1 MKNYA
6 AKDIRN
12 FAVVGHGGSGK
23 TTLSEAMLSLSGK
36 INRIGSIES
45 GTTTSD
51 YHHDEHQ
58 RQISIHSSPLHLE
71 WDDIK
76 FNLIDTPGYLDFIGE
91 AISSLAV
98 VDAAVVVVHAVNGIE
113 VGTEQVWNYA
123 SNYRLPKIIVVNG
136 LDKEHTQFDKILQQA
151 KSNFGSNVFP
161 LQLPVNAGPGFN
173 QVVDVLRSELITYST
188 DGSGKYSE
196 EELPEKWQEK
206 IKELHEELIE
216 YVAESDDT
224 LLEKFFEEGNLSEEE
239 MREGLHRAIQDQ
251 VFIPVFC
258 TTATQNIGTA
268 RLMDFISKY
277 GSSPV
282 DRATIQAENAD
293 SGETIEVALD
303 GSAPVV
309 HVFKTISEAHVGELS
324 FFRVYSGSVS
334 TGMDLQN
341 TTRGNSERFGQMFL
355 MNGKDRTS
363 VPSLN
368 AGDIGAVVKLKDT
381 HTGNTLTGPSNKV
394 KLSSVKLPNSNIH
407 LGIRSKL
414 KGDEE
419 RIATGL
425 STIHEEDPTF
435 IYRVDSELHQT
446 VISGQGELHL
456 QVSIDRLKRK
466 FNVDVETFKP
476 RIPYRETI
484 RGKGSSKYRH
494 KKQSGGAGQFAEVW
508 MRIESK
514 PRGEGIEFTHSLV
527 GQSVDRVF
535 VTSVEKGVNVSC
547 TEGILAGYRVVDLKV
562 DFYDGKQ
569 HPVDSKDIAFQM
581 AGKQA
586 FREAFME
593 AQPCLLEPILNIE
606 IKVPDSFM
614 GDVMGDMSS
623 RRGKIIGIDAEG
635 ESQSIKAQAPQAEMY
650 QYSTTLRSLTGGRGI
665 HFEEFSHYEEVP
677 RDMERKVVATAKAAQ
692 GTEDKE

>member
-23 TTLSEAMLSLSGK
+23 TTLSEAMLSRSGK

-45 GTTTSD
+45 GTTVSD

-123 SNYRLPKIIVVNG
+123 SNYKLPKIIVVNG
-136 LDKEHTQFDKILQQA
+136 LDREHTQFDQILQQA

-196 EELPEKWQEK
+196 EELPEEWQEK
-206 IKELHEELIE
+206 IKGLHEELIE

-224 LLEKFFEEGNLSEEE
+224 LLEKFFEEGSLSEEE

-258 TTATQNIGTA
+258 TAATENIGAA

-282 DRATIQAENAD
+282 DRATVQAENVN
-293 SGETIEVALD
+293 SEETIDVALD

-407 LGIRSKL
+407 LGIRSKS

-419 RIATGL
+419 RIAMGL

-435 IYRVDSELHQT
+435 IYRVDPELHQT
-446 VISGQGELHL
+446 VLSGQGELHL

-508 MRIESK
+508 MRVESK

-535 VTSVEKGVNVSC
+535 VPSVEKGVNFAC
-547 TEGILAGYRVVDLKV
+547 TDGVLAGYRVVDLKV

-586 FREAFME
+586 FREAFMD

-606 IKVPDSFM
+606 IRVPDNFM

-623 RRGKIIGIDAEG
+623 RRGKIIGMDAEG
-635 ESQSIKAQAPQAEMY
+635 ESQLIRAQAPQSEMY
-650 QYSTTLRSLTGGRGI
+650 QYSTALRSLTGGRGI
-665 HFEEFSHYEEVP
+665 HSEEFSHYEEVP
-677 RDMERKVVATAKAAQ
+677 RDMETKVVAAAKAAQ
-692 GTEDKE
+692 NTENKE

>member
-23 TTLSEAMLSLSGK
+23 TTLSEAMLSRSGK
-36 INRIGSIES
+36 INRIGLIES

-123 SNYRLPKIIVVNG
+123 SNYKLPKIIVVNG
-136 LDKEHTQFDKILQQA
+136 LDREHTQFDQILQQA

-196 EELPEKWQEK
+196 EELPEEWQEK
-206 IKELHEELIE
+206 IKGLHEELIE

-224 LLEKFFEEGNLSEEE
+224 LLEKFFEEGGLSEEE
-239 MREGLHRAIQDQ
+239 MREGLHRAIQNQ

-258 TTATQNIGTA
+258 TAATENIGVA

-282 DRATIQAENAD
+282 DRATVQAENVN
-293 SGETIEVALD
+293 SEETIDVALD

-407 LGIRSKL
+407 LGIRSKS

-419 RIATGL
+419 RIAMGL

-446 VISGQGELHL
+446 VLSGQGELHL

-508 MRIESK
+508 MRVESK

-535 VTSVEKGVNVSC
+535 VPSVEKGVNFAC
-547 TEGILAGYRVVDLKV
+547 TDGVLAGYRVVDLKV

-586 FREAFME
+586 FREAFMD

-606 IKVPDSFM
+606 IRVPDNFM

-623 RRGKIIGIDAEG
+623 RRGKIIGMDAEG
-635 ESQSIKAQAPQAEMY
+635 ESQLIRAQAPQSEMY
-650 QYSTTLRSLTGGRGI
+650 QYSTALRSLTGGRGI
-665 HFEEFSHYEEVP
+665 HSEEFSHYEEVP
-677 RDMERKVVATAKAAQ
+677 RDMETKVVAAAKAAQ
-692 GTEDKE
+692 NTENKE

>member
-23 TTLSEAMLSLSGK
+23 TTLSEAMLSRSGK

-45 GTTTSD
+45 GTTVSD

-123 SNYRLPKIIVVNG
+123 SNYKLPKIIVVNG
-136 LDKEHTQFDKILQQA
+136 LDREHTQFDQILQQA
-151 KSNFGSNVFP
+151 KNNFGSNVFP

-196 EELPEKWQEK
+196 EELPEEWQEK
-206 IKELHEELIE
+206 IKGLHEELIE

-224 LLEKFFEEGNLSEEE
+224 LLEKFFEEGGLSEEE
-239 MREGLHRAIQDQ
+239 MREGLHRAIQNQ

-258 TTATQNIGTA
+258 TAATENIGVA

-282 DRATIQAENAD
+282 DRATVQAENVN
-293 SGETIEVALD
+293 SEETIDVALD

-407 LGIRSKL
+407 LGIRSRS

-419 RIATGL
+419 RIAMGL

-446 VISGQGELHL
+446 VLSGQGELHL

-508 MRIESK
+508 MRVESK

-535 VTSVEKGVNVSC
+535 VPSVEKGVNFAC
-547 TEGILAGYRVVDLKV
+547 TDGVLAGYRVVDLKV

-586 FREAFME
+586 FREAFMD

-606 IKVPDSFM
+606 IRVPDNFM

-623 RRGKIIGIDAEG
+623 RRGKIIGMDAEG
-635 ESQSIKAQAPQAEMY
+635 ESQLIRAQAPQSEMY
-650 QYSTTLRSLTGGRGI
+650 QYSTALRSLTGGRGI
-665 HFEEFSHYEEVP
+665 HSEEFSHYEEVP
-677 RDMERKVVATAKAAQ
+677 RDMETKVVAAAKAAQ
-692 GTEDKE
+692 NTENKE

>member
-12 FAVVGHGGSGK
+12 FSVVGHGGSGK
-23 TTLSEAMLSLSGK
+23 TTLSEAMLSRSGK

-45 GTTTSD
+45 GTTVSD

-123 SNYRLPKIIVVNG
+123 SNYKLPKIIVVNG
-136 LDKEHTQFDKILQQA
+136 LDREHTQFDQILQQA

-196 EELPEKWQEK
+196 EELPEEWQEK
-206 IKELHEELIE
+206 IKGLHEELIE

-224 LLEKFFEEGNLSEEE
+224 LLEKFFEDGGLSEEE
-239 MREGLHRAIQDQ
+239 MREGLHRAIQNQ

-258 TTATQNIGTA
+258 TAATENIGVA

-282 DRATIQAENAD
+282 DRATVQAENVN
-293 SGETIEVALD
+293 SEETIDVALD

-407 LGIRSKL
+407 LGIRSKS

-419 RIATGL
+419 RIAMGL

-435 IYRVDSELHQT
+435 IYRVDPELHQT
-446 VISGQGELHL
+446 VLSGQGELHL

-508 MRIESK
+508 MRVESK

-535 VTSVEKGVNVSC
+535 VPSVEKGVNFAC
-547 TEGILAGYRVVDLKV
+547 TDGVLAGYRVVDLKV

-586 FREAFME
+586 FREAFMD

-606 IKVPDSFM
+606 IRVPDNFM

-623 RRGKIIGIDAEG
+623 RRGKIIGMDAEG
-635 ESQSIKAQAPQAEMY
+635 ESQLIRAQAPQSEMY
-650 QYSTTLRSLTGGRGI
+650 QYSTALRSLTGGRGI
-665 HFEEFSHYEEVP
+665 HSEEFSHYEEVP
-677 RDMERKVVATAKAAQ
+677 RDMETKVVAAAKAAQ
-692 GTEDKE
+692 NTENKE

>member
-23 TTLSEAMLSLSGK
+23 TTLSEAMLSRSGK

-196 EELPEKWQEK
+196 EKLPEEWQEK

-239 MREGLHRAIQDQ
+239 MREGLHRAIQNQ

-282 DRATIQAENAD
+282 DRATIQAENAN

-355 MNGKDRTS
+355 MNGKDRTN

-407 LGIRSKL
+407 LGIRSKS

-456 QVSIDRLKRK
+456 QISIDRLKRK

-535 VTSVEKGVNVSC
+535 ATSVEKGVNVSC
-547 TEGILAGYRVVDLKV
+547 TEGVLAGYRVVDLKV

-623 RRGKIIGIDAEG
+623 RRGKIIGMDAEG
-635 ESQSIKAQAPQAEMY
+635 ESQLIKAQAPQSEMY

-665 HFEEFSHYEEVP
+665 HSEEFSHYQEVP
-677 RDMERKVVATAKAAQ
+677 RDMEKKVVAAAKAA
-692 GTEDKE
+692 

>member
-23 TTLSEAMLSLSGK
+23 TTLSEAMLSRSGK
-36 INRIGSIES
+36 INRIGSVES
-45 GTTTSD
+45 GTTISD

-123 SNYRLPKIIVVNG
+123 SNYKLPKIIVVNG
-136 LDKEHTQFDKILQQA
+136 LDREHTQFDQILQQA

-196 EELPEKWQEK
+196 EELPEEWQER
-206 IKELHEELIE
+206 IKALHEELIE

-224 LLEKFFEEGNLSEEE
+224 LLEKFFEEGSLSEEE

-251 VFIPVFC
+251 VFIPIFC
-258 TTATQNIGTA
+258 TAATENIGAA

-282 DRATIQAENAD
+282 DRATVQAENVN
-293 SGETIEVALD
+293 SEETVDVALD

-407 LGIRSKL
+407 LGIRSKS

-419 RIATGL
+419 RIAMGL

-435 IYRVDSELHQT
+435 IYRVDPELHQT
-446 VISGQGELHL
+446 VLSGQGELHL

-508 MRIESK
+508 MRVESK

-535 VTSVEKGVNVSC
+535 VPSVEKGVNFAC
-547 TEGILAGYRVVDLKV
+547 TDGVLAGYRVVDLKV

-586 FREAFME
+586 FREAFMD

-606 IKVPDSFM
+606 IRVPDNFM

-623 RRGKIIGIDAEG
+623 RRGKIIGMDAEG
-635 ESQSIKAQAPQAEMY
+635 ESQLIKAQAPQSEMY

-665 HFEEFSHYEEVP
+665 HSEEFSHYEEVP
-677 RDMERKVVATAKAAQ
+677 RDMETKVVAAAKAAQ
-692 GTEDKE
+692 NTEDKE

>member
-12 FAVVGHGGSGK
+12 FAIVGHGGSGK
-23 TTLSEAMLSLSGK
+23 TTLSEAMLSRSGK

-98 VDAAVVVVHAVNGIE
+98 VDAAVIVVHAVNGIE

-123 SNYRLPKIIVVNG
+123 SNYKLPKIIVVNG
-136 LDKEHTQFDKILQQA
+136 LDREHTQFDQILQQA
-151 KSNFGSNVFP
+151 KNNFGSNVFP

-196 EELPEKWQEK
+196 EELPEEWQEK
-206 IKELHEELIE
+206 IKGLHEELIE

-224 LLEKFFEEGNLSEEE
+224 LLEKFFEEGSLSEEE

-251 VFIPVFC
+251 VFIPIFC
-258 TTATQNIGTA
+258 TAATENIGAA

-282 DRATIQAENAD
+282 DRATVQAENVN
-293 SGETIEVALD
+293 SEETIDVALD

-407 LGIRSKL
+407 LGIRSKS

-419 RIATGL
+419 RIAMGL

-435 IYRVDSELHQT
+435 IYRVDPELHQT
-446 VISGQGELHL
+446 VLSGQGELHL

-508 MRIESK
+508 MRVESK

-535 VTSVEKGVNVSC
+535 VPSVEKGVNFAC
-547 TEGILAGYRVVDLKV
+547 TDGVLAGYRVVDLKV

-586 FREAFME
+586 FREAFMD

-606 IKVPDSFM
+606 IRVPDNFM

-623 RRGKIIGIDAEG
+623 RRGKIIGMDAEG
-635 ESQSIKAQAPQAEMY
+635 ESQLIRAQAPQSEMY
-650 QYSTTLRSLTGGRGI
+650 QYSTALRSLTGGRGI
-665 HFEEFSHYEEVP
+665 HSEEFSHYEEVP
-677 RDMERKVVATAKAAQ
+677 RDMETKVVAAAKAAQ
-692 GTEDKE
+692 NTENKE

>member
-12 FAVVGHGGSGK
+12 FAIVGHGGSGK
-23 TTLSEAMLSLSGK
+23 TTLSEAMLSRSGK

-45 GTTTSD
+45 GTTVSD

-98 VDAAVVVVHAVNGIE
+98 VDSAVIVVHAVNGIE
-113 VGTEQVWNYA
+113 VGTEQMWNYA
-123 SNYRLPKIIVVNG
+123 SNYKLPKIIVVNG
-136 LDKEHTQFDKILQQA
+136 LDREHTQFDQILQQA

-196 EELPEKWQEK
+196 EELPEEWQEK
-206 IKELHEELIE
+206 IKGLHEELIE

-224 LLEKFFEEGNLSEEE
+224 LLEKFFEEGSLSEEE

-251 VFIPVFC
+251 VFIPIFC
-258 TTATQNIGTA
+258 TAATENIGAA

-282 DRATIQAENAD
+282 DRATVQAENVN
-293 SGETIEVALD
+293 SEETVDVALD

-407 LGIRSKL
+407 LGIRSKS

-419 RIATGL
+419 RIAMGL

-435 IYRVDSELHQT
+435 IYRVDPELHQT
-446 VISGQGELHL
+446 VLSGQGELHL

-508 MRIESK
+508 MRVESK

-535 VTSVEKGVNVSC
+535 VPSVEKGVNFAC
-547 TEGILAGYRVVDLKV
+547 TDGVLAGYRVVDLKV

-586 FREAFME
+586 FREAFMD

-606 IKVPDSFM
+606 IRVPDNFM

-623 RRGKIIGIDAEG
+623 RRGKIIGMDSEG
-635 ESQSIKAQAPQAEMY
+635 ESQLIKAQAPQSEMY

-665 HFEEFSHYEEVP
+665 HSEEFSHYEEVP
-677 RDMERKVVATAKAAQ
+677 RDMETKVVAAAKAAQ
-692 GTEDKE
+692 NTEDKE

>member
-12 FAVVGHGGSGK
+12 FAIVGHGGSGK
-23 TTLSEAMLSLSGK
+23 TTLSEAMLSRSGK

-45 GTTTSD
+45 GTTVSD

-98 VDAAVVVVHAVNGIE
+98 VDAAVIVVHAVNGIE

-123 SNYRLPKIIVVNG
+123 SNYKLPKIIVVNG
-136 LDKEHTQFDKILQQA
+136 LDREHTQFDQILQQA
-151 KSNFGSNVFP
+151 KNNFGSNVFP

-196 EELPEKWQEK
+196 EELPEEWQEK
-206 IKELHEELIE
+206 IKGLHEELIE

-224 LLEKFFEEGNLSEEE
+224 LLEKFFEEGSLSEEE

-258 TTATQNIGTA
+258 TAATENIGAA

-282 DRATIQAENAD
+282 DRATVQAENVN
-293 SGETIEVALD
+293 SEETIDVALD

-407 LGIRSKL
+407 LGIRSKS

-419 RIATGL
+419 KIAMGL

-435 IYRVDSELHQT
+435 IYRVDPELHQT
-446 VISGQGELHL
+446 VLSGQGELHL

-508 MRIESK
+508 MRVESK

-535 VTSVEKGVNVSC
+535 VPSVEKGVNFAC
-547 TEGILAGYRVVDLKV
+547 TDGVLAGYRVVDLKV

-586 FREAFME
+586 FREAFMD

-606 IKVPDSFM
+606 IRVPDNFM

-623 RRGKIIGIDAEG
+623 RRGKIIGMDAEG
-635 ESQSIKAQAPQAEMY
+635 ESQLIRAQAPQSEMY
-650 QYSTTLRSLTGGRGI
+650 QYSTALRSLTGGRGI
-665 HFEEFSHYEEVP
+665 HSEEFSHYEEVP
-677 RDMERKVVATAKAAQ
+677 RDMETKVVAAAKAAQ
-692 GTEDKE
+692 NTENKE

>member
-12 FAVVGHGGSGK
+12 FAIVGHGGSGK
-23 TTLSEAMLSLSGK
+23 TTLSEAMLSRSGK

-45 GTTTSD
+45 GTTVSD

-98 VDAAVVVVHAVNGIE
+98 VDAAVIVVHAVNGIE

-123 SNYRLPKIIVVNG
+123 SNYKLPKIIVVNG
-136 LDKEHTQFDKILQQA
+136 LDREHTQFDQILQQA
-151 KSNFGSNVFP
+151 KNNFGSNVFP

-196 EELPEKWQEK
+196 EELPEEWQEK
-206 IKELHEELIE
+206 IKGLHEKLIE

-224 LLEKFFEEGNLSEEE
+224 LLEKFFEEGSLSEEE

-251 VFIPVFC
+251 VFIPIFC
-258 TTATQNIGTA
+258 TAATENIGAA

-282 DRATIQAENAD
+282 DRATVQAENVN
-293 SGETIEVALD
+293 SEETVDVALD

-407 LGIRSKL
+407 LGIRSKS

-419 RIATGL
+419 RIAMGL

-435 IYRVDSELHQT
+435 IYRVDPELHQT
-446 VISGQGELHL
+446 VLSGQGELHL

-508 MRIESK
+508 MRVESK

-535 VTSVEKGVNVSC
+535 VPSVEKGVNFAC
-547 TEGILAGYRVVDLKV
+547 TDGVLAGYRVVDLKV

-586 FREAFME
+586 FREAFMD

-606 IKVPDSFM
+606 IRVPDNFM

-623 RRGKIIGIDAEG
+623 RRGKIIGMDAEG
-635 ESQSIKAQAPQAEMY
+635 ESQLIRAQAPQSEMY
-650 QYSTTLRSLTGGRGI
+650 QYSTALRSLTGGRGI
-665 HFEEFSHYEEVP
+665 HSEEFSHYEEVP
-677 RDMERKVVATAKAAQ
+677 RDMETKVVAAAKAAQ
-692 GTEDKE
+692 NTENKE

>member
-23 TTLSEAMLSLSGK
+23 TTLSEAMLSRSGK

-239 MREGLHRAIQDQ
+239 MREGLHRAIQNQ

-282 DRATIQAENAD
+282 DRATIQAENAN

-355 MNGKDRTS
+355 MNGKDRTN

-407 LGIRSKL
+407 LGIRSKS

-456 QVSIDRLKRK
+456 QISIDRLKRK

-547 TEGILAGYRVVDLKV
+547 TEGVLAGYRVVDLKV

-623 RRGKIIGIDAEG
+623 RRGKIIGMDAEG
-635 ESQSIKAQAPQAEMY
+635 ESQLIKAQAPQSEMY

-665 HFEEFSHYEEVP
+665 HSEEFSHYQEVP
-677 RDMERKVVATAKAAQ
+677 RDMEKKVVAAAKAA
-692 GTEDKE
+692 

>member
-12 FAVVGHGGSGK
+12 FSVVGHGGSGK
-23 TTLSEAMLSLSGK
+23 TTLSEAMLSRSGK

-123 SNYRLPKIIVVNG
+123 SNYKLPKIIVVNG
-136 LDKEHTQFDKILQQA
+136 LDREHTQFDQILQQA

-196 EELPEKWQEK
+196 EELPEEWQEK
-206 IKELHEELIE
+206 IKGLHEELIE

-224 LLEKFFEEGNLSEEE
+224 LLEKFFEEGGLSEEE
-239 MREGLHRAIQDQ
+239 MREGLHRAIQNQ

-258 TTATQNIGTA
+258 TAATENIGVA

-282 DRATIQAENAD
+282 DRATVQAENVN
-293 SGETIEVALD
+293 SEETIDVALD

-334 TGMDLQN
+334 TGMDLHN

-407 LGIRSKL
+407 LGIRSRS

-419 RIATGL
+419 RIAMGL

-446 VISGQGELHL
+446 VLSGQGELHL

-508 MRIESK
+508 MRVESK

-535 VTSVEKGVNVSC
+535 VPSVEKGVNFAC
-547 TEGILAGYRVVDLKV
+547 TDGVLAGYRVVDLKV

-586 FREAFME
+586 FREAFMD

-606 IKVPDSFM
+606 IRVPDNFM

-623 RRGKIIGIDAEG
+623 RRGKIIGMDAEG
-635 ESQSIKAQAPQAEMY
+635 ESQLIRAQAPQSEMY
-650 QYSTTLRSLTGGRGI
+650 QYSTALRSLTGGRGI
-665 HFEEFSHYEEVP
+665 HSEEFSHYEEVP
-677 RDMERKVVATAKAAQ
+677 RDMETKVVAAAKAAQ
-692 GTEDKE
+692 NTENKE

>member
-196 EELPEKWQEK
+196 EKLPEEWQEK

-239 MREGLHRAIQDQ
+239 MREGLHRAIQNQ

-282 DRATIQAENAD
+282 DRATIQAENAN

-535 VTSVEKGVNVSC
+535 VPSVEKGVNVSC

-677 RDMERKVVATAKAAQ
+677 RDMERKVVAAAKAAQ

>member
-23 TTLSEAMLSLSGK
+23 TTLSEAMLSRSGK

-45 GTTTSD
+45 GTTVSD

-123 SNYRLPKIIVVNG
+123 SNYKLPKIIVVNG
-136 LDKEHTQFDKILQQA
+136 LDREHTQFDQILQQA

-196 EELPEKWQEK
+196 EELPEEWQEK
-206 IKELHEELIE
+206 IKGLHEELIE

-224 LLEKFFEEGNLSEEE
+224 LLEKFFEEGGLSEEE
-239 MREGLHRAIQDQ
+239 MREGLHRAIQNQ

-258 TTATQNIGTA
+258 TAATENIGAA

-282 DRATIQAENAD
+282 DRATVQAENVN
-293 SGETIEVALD
+293 SEETVDVALD

-334 TGMDLQN
+334 TGMDLHN

-407 LGIRSKL
+407 LGIRSKS

-419 RIATGL
+419 RIAMGL

-446 VISGQGELHL
+446 VLSGQGELHL

-508 MRIESK
+508 MRVESK

-535 VTSVEKGVNVSC
+535 VPSVEKGVNFAC
-547 TEGILAGYRVVDLKV
+547 TDGVLAGYRVVDLKV

-586 FREAFME
+586 FREAFMD

-606 IKVPDSFM
+606 IRVPDNFM

-623 RRGKIIGIDAEG
+623 RRGKIIGMDAEG
-635 ESQSIKAQAPQAEMY
+635 ESQLIRAQAPQSEMY
-650 QYSTTLRSLTGGRGI
+650 QYSTALRSLTGGRGI
-665 HFEEFSHYEEVP
+665 HSEEFSHYEEVP
-677 RDMERKVVATAKAAQ
+677 RDMETKVVAAAKAAQ
-692 GTEDKE
+692 NTENKE

>member
-71 WDDIK
+71 WDNIK

-196 EELPEKWQEK
+196 EKLPEKWQEK
-206 IKELHEELIE
+206 IKELHKELIE

-282 DRATIQAENAD
+282 DRATIQAENAN

-593 AQPCLLEPILNIE
+593 AQPCLLEPILNIK

-677 RDMERKVVATAKAAQ
+677 RDMERKVVATAKAAK